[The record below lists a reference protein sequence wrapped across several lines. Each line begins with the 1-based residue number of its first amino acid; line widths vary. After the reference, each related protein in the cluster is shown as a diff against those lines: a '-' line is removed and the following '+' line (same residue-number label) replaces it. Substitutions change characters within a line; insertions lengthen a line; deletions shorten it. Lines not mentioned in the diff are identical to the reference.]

1 MDEHIFKMRVTK
13 WEEGAASL
21 HGSYDDLSPQEQNAF
36 NTLYNLWRNA
46 AFSDDLKNRVE
57 RQVKLLSDSD
67 KLHNNNR
74 DIVLASKN
82 FRSMSRELYGT
93 DVATLRQFVAYM
105 KNKCGGPV
113 RNNNRPQPTSSPR
126 PATNNRPQPTS
137 SPRPVT
143 NNRPQPTS
151 SPRPV
156 TNNRP
161 QPTSSPRPVTNNRPQ
176 PTSSPRPVT
185 NNRPQPTSSP
195 RPVTNNRP
203 QPTSSPRPVTNNRPQ
218 PTTNHSFRPTGN
230 SGHGGDGNDGTH
242 FSRDMIGYA
251 VGVMLLIGICVAM
264 AAGWSHA
271 TAPKPYDYAKWLRT
285 EWNGETGG
293 MPTTLIVDTV
303 CGDSVEARLMIS
315 KAGGLVKE
323 NLKGSLEIASEGCY
337 VYLRNS
343 DPQTNDSSVIRL
355 LVAQEAV
362 RMGGSVQTSDSTSL
376 AMSLLRAGSK
386 EKVKVQAGTSQPKQS
401 KKNRKSQR
409 TRKTD
414 NSNGSYSSS
423 SSTNT
428 SSASHSV
435 RNKPTEEAQPAA
447 SEPSQPDPSKGGF
460 RLEVI
465 KKE

>member
-126 PATNNRPQPTS
+126 PA
-137 SPRPVT
+137 
-143 NNRPQPTS
+143 
-151 SPRPV
+151 
-156 TNNRP
+156 
-161 QPTSSPRPVTNNRPQ
+161 
-176 PTSSPRPVT
+176 
-185 NNRPQPTSSP
+185 
-195 RPVTNNRP
+195 TNNRP

-355 LVAQEAV
+355 LVAPEAV

>member
-176 PTSSPRPVT
+176 PT
-185 NNRPQPTSSP
+185 
-195 RPVTNNRP
+195 
-203 QPTSSPRPVTNNRPQ
+203 
-218 PTTNHSFRPTGN
+218 TNHSFRPTGN

-271 TAPKPYDYAKWLRT
+271 TAPKLYDYAKWLRT

-401 KKNRKSQR
+401 KKNRKSR
-409 TRKTD
+409 STRKTD

>member
-21 HGSYDDLSPQEQNAF
+21 KGSFDDLSPQEQNAF
-36 NTLYNLWRNA
+36 DTLCNLWRNA

-93 DVATLRQFVAYM
+93 DEATLRQFVAYM

-151 SPRPV
+151 SPRPI
-156 TNNRP
+156 
-161 QPTSSPRPVTNNRPQ
+161 
-176 PTSSPRPVT
+176 
-185 NNRPQPTSSP
+185 
-195 RPVTNNRP
+195 
-203 QPTSSPRPVTNNRPQ
+203 TNNRPQ
-218 PTTNHSFRPTGN
+218 PTTSHSSRPTGN

-264 AAGWSHA
+264 ATGWSHA

-386 EKVKVQAGTSQPKQS
+386 EKVDVQTVISKPKQS
-401 KKNRKSQR
+401 KKNRKSR
-409 TRKTD
+409 STRKSD
-414 NSNGSYSSS
+414 SSNGSYSSS

-428 SSASHSV
+428 RSASHSV
-435 RNKPTEEAQPAA
+435 RNKPTEEAQPTA

>member
-36 NTLYNLWRNA
+36 DTLYNLWRNA

-126 PATNNRPQPTS
+126 P
-137 SPRPVT
+137 
-143 NNRPQPTS
+143 
-151 SPRPV
+151 
-156 TNNRP
+156 
-161 QPTSSPRPVTNNRPQ
+161 
-176 PTSSPRPVT
+176 
-185 NNRPQPTSSP
+185 
-195 RPVTNNRP
+195 VTNNRP

-230 SGHGGDGNDGTH
+230 SGHGGDGNDGTR

-251 VGVMLLIGICVAM
+251 VGVVLLIGICVAM

-386 EKVKVQAGTSQPKQS
+386 EKVQAGTSQPKQS

>member
-21 HGSYDDLSPQEQNAF
+21 KGSFDDLSPQEQNAF
-36 NTLYNLWRNA
+36 DTLYNLWRNA

-93 DVATLRQFVAYM
+93 DEATLRQFVAYM

-113 RNNNRPQPTSSPR
+113 RNNN
-126 PATNNRPQPTS
+126 NRPQPTS

-143 NNRPQPTS
+143 NNRPQPTM
-151 SPRPV
+151 
-156 TNNRP
+156 
-161 QPTSSPRPVTNNRPQ
+161 
-176 PTSSPRPVT
+176 
-185 NNRPQPTSSP
+185 
-195 RPVTNNRP
+195 
-203 QPTSSPRPVTNNRPQ
+203 
-218 PTTNHSFRPTGN
+218 NHSSRPTGN

-251 VGVMLLIGICVAM
+251 VGVILLIGICVAM

-303 CGDSVEARLMIS
+303 RGDSVEARLMIS

-343 DPQTNDSSVIRL
+343 DPQANDSSVIRL

-386 EKVKVQAGTSQPKQS
+386 EKVDVQTVISKSKQS
-401 KKNRKSQR
+401 KKNRKSR
-409 TRKTD
+409 STRKSD

-428 SSASHSV
+428 RSTSHSV

>member
-21 HGSYDDLSPQEQNAF
+21 KGSFDDLSPQEQNAF
-36 NTLYNLWRNA
+36 DTLYHLWRNA

-93 DVATLRQFVAYM
+93 DEATLRQFVAYM

-113 RNNNRPQPTSSPR
+113 RNN
-126 PATNNRPQPTS
+126 NNRPQPTS

-151 SPRPV
+151 SPRPA
-156 TNNRP
+156 
-161 QPTSSPRPVTNNRPQ
+161 
-176 PTSSPRPVT
+176 
-185 NNRPQPTSSP
+185 
-195 RPVTNNRP
+195 
-203 QPTSSPRPVTNNRPQ
+203 TNNRPQ

-230 SGHGGDGNDGTH
+230 SGHGGDGNDGTR

-251 VGVMLLIGICVAM
+251 VGVILLIGICVAM

-303 CGDSVEARLMIS
+303 RGDSVEARLMIS

-343 DPQTNDSSVIRL
+343 DPQANDSSVIRL

-386 EKVKVQAGTSQPKQS
+386 EKVDVQTVISKPKQS
-401 KKNRKSQR
+401 KKNSKSRSTRKS
-409 TRKTD
+409 D
-414 NSNGSYSSS
+414 SSNGSYSSS

-428 SSASHSV
+428 RSTSHSV

>member
-113 RNNNRPQPTSSPR
+113 R
-126 PATNNRPQPTS
+126 
-137 SPRPVT
+137 
-143 NNRPQPTS
+143 
-151 SPRPV
+151 
-156 TNNRP
+156 
-161 QPTSSPRPVTNNRPQ
+161 
-176 PTSSPRPVT
+176 
-185 NNRPQPTSSP
+185 
-195 RPVTNNRP
+195 TNNRP

-251 VGVMLLIGICVAM
+251 VGVILLIGICVAM

>member
-36 NTLYNLWRNA
+36 ETLYNLWRNA

-161 QPTSSPRPVTNNRPQ
+161 QPT
-176 PTSSPRPVT
+176 
-185 NNRPQPTSSP
+185 
-195 RPVTNNRP
+195 
-203 QPTSSPRPVTNNRPQ
+203 
-218 PTTNHSFRPTGN
+218 TNHSFRPTGN
-230 SGHGGDGNDGTH
+230 SGHGGDGNDGTR

-251 VGVMLLIGICVAM
+251 VGVILLIGICVAM

-303 CGDSVEARLMIS
+303 RGDSVEARLMIS
-315 KAGGLVKE
+315 RAGGLVKE
-323 NLKGSLEIASEGCY
+323 SLKGSLEIASEGCY

-343 DPQTNDSSVIRL
+343 DSQANDSSVIRL

-376 AMSLLRAGSK
+376 AMTLLRSGSK
-386 EKVKVQAGTSQPKQS
+386 EKVDVQTVISKPKQS
-401 KKNRKSQR
+401 KKNRKSR
-409 TRKTD
+409 STRKSD
-414 NSNGSYSSS
+414 SSNGSYSSS

>member
-113 RNNNRPQPTSSPR
+113 R
-126 PATNNRPQPTS
+126 
-137 SPRPVT
+137 
-143 NNRPQPTS
+143 
-151 SPRPV
+151 
-156 TNNRP
+156 
-161 QPTSSPRPVTNNRPQ
+161 
-176 PTSSPRPVT
+176 
-185 NNRPQPTSSP
+185 
-195 RPVTNNRP
+195 TNNRP

-386 EKVKVQAGTSQPKQS
+386 EKVQAGTSQPKQS
-401 KKNRKSQR
+401 KKNRKSR
-409 TRKTD
+409 STRKTD

>member
-113 RNNNRPQPTSSPR
+113 RTNNRPQPTSSPR
-126 PATNNRPQPTS
+126 PA
-137 SPRPVT
+137 
-143 NNRPQPTS
+143 
-151 SPRPV
+151 
-156 TNNRP
+156 
-161 QPTSSPRPVTNNRPQ
+161 
-176 PTSSPRPVT
+176 T

-303 CGDSVEARLMIS
+303 YGDSVEARLMIS

-386 EKVKVQAGTSQPKQS
+386 EKVDIQTGTSQPKQS

>member
-113 RNNNRPQPTSSPR
+113 RNN
-126 PATNNRPQPTS
+126 
-137 SPRPVT
+137 
-143 NNRPQPTS
+143 
-151 SPRPV
+151 
-156 TNNRP
+156 
-161 QPTSSPRPVTNNRPQ
+161 
-176 PTSSPRPVT
+176 
-185 NNRPQPTSSP
+185 
-195 RPVTNNRP
+195 NNRP

-355 LVAQEAV
+355 LVAPEAV

-386 EKVKVQAGTSQPKQS
+386 EKVKVQTGTSQPKQS
-401 KKNRKSQR
+401 KKNRKSR
-409 TRKTD
+409 STRKTD

-428 SSASHSV
+428 RSTSHSV

>member
-113 RNNNRPQPTSSPR
+113 RN
-126 PATNNRPQPTS
+126 
-137 SPRPVT
+137 
-143 NNRPQPTS
+143 
-151 SPRPV
+151 
-156 TNNRP
+156 
-161 QPTSSPRPVTNNRPQ
+161 
-176 PTSSPRPVT
+176 
-185 NNRPQPTSSP
+185 
-195 RPVTNNRP
+195 NNRP

-386 EKVKVQAGTSQPKQS
+386 EKVKVQTGTYQPKQS
-401 KKNRKSQR
+401 KKNRKSR
-409 TRKTD
+409 STRKTD

>member
-36 NTLYNLWRNA
+36 DTLYNLWRNA

-113 RNNNRPQPTSSPR
+113 RTNNRPQPTSSPR
-126 PATNNRPQPTS
+126 PA
-137 SPRPVT
+137 
-143 NNRPQPTS
+143 
-151 SPRPV
+151 
-156 TNNRP
+156 
-161 QPTSSPRPVTNNRPQ
+161 
-176 PTSSPRPVT
+176 
-185 NNRPQPTSSP
+185 
-195 RPVTNNRP
+195 TNNRP

-386 EKVKVQAGTSQPKQS
+386 EKVQAGTSQPKQS
-401 KKNRKSQR
+401 KKNRKSR
-409 TRKTD
+409 STRKTD

>member
-21 HGSYDDLSPQEQNAF
+21 NGSYDDLSPQEQNAF
-36 NTLYNLWRNA
+36 DTLCNLWRNA

-93 DVATLRQFVAYM
+93 DEATLRQFVAYM

-113 RNNNRPQPTSSPR
+113 RNNNNRPQPTSSPR
-126 PATNNRPQPTS
+126 PA
-137 SPRPVT
+137 
-143 NNRPQPTS
+143 
-151 SPRPV
+151 
-156 TNNRP
+156 
-161 QPTSSPRPVTNNRPQ
+161 
-176 PTSSPRPVT
+176 
-185 NNRPQPTSSP
+185 
-195 RPVTNNRP
+195 
-203 QPTSSPRPVTNNRPQ
+203 TNNRPQ

-230 SGHGGDGNDGTH
+230 SGHGGDGNDDTH

-343 DPQTNDSSVIRL
+343 DPQANDSSVIRL

-386 EKVKVQAGTSQPKQS
+386 EKVDVQTVISKPKQS
-401 KKNRKSQR
+401 KKSRKSR
-409 TRKTD
+409 STRKSD
-414 NSNGSYSSS
+414 SSNGSYSSS

-428 SSASHSV
+428 RSTSHSV

>member
-113 RNNNRPQPTSSPR
+113 RNN
-126 PATNNRPQPTS
+126 
-137 SPRPVT
+137 
-143 NNRPQPTS
+143 
-151 SPRPV
+151 
-156 TNNRP
+156 
-161 QPTSSPRPVTNNRPQ
+161 
-176 PTSSPRPVT
+176 
-185 NNRPQPTSSP
+185 
-195 RPVTNNRP
+195 NNRP

-355 LVAQEAV
+355 LVALEAV

>member
-126 PATNNRPQPTS
+126 PA
-137 SPRPVT
+137 
-143 NNRPQPTS
+143 
-151 SPRPV
+151 
-156 TNNRP
+156 
-161 QPTSSPRPVTNNRPQ
+161 
-176 PTSSPRPVT
+176 T

-386 EKVKVQAGTSQPKQS
+386 EKVDVQTVISKPKQS
-401 KKNRKSQR
+401 KKNRKSR
-409 TRKTD
+409 STRKTD

>member
-113 RNNNRPQPTSSPR
+113 RN
-126 PATNNRPQPTS
+126 
-137 SPRPVT
+137 
-143 NNRPQPTS
+143 
-151 SPRPV
+151 
-156 TNNRP
+156 
-161 QPTSSPRPVTNNRPQ
+161 
-176 PTSSPRPVT
+176 

-355 LVAQEAV
+355 LVAPEAV

-386 EKVKVQAGTSQPKQS
+386 EKVKVQAGTSQSKQS

>member
-113 RNNNRPQPTSSPR
+113 RTNNRPQPTSSPR
-126 PATNNRPQPTS
+126 PA
-137 SPRPVT
+137 
-143 NNRPQPTS
+143 
-151 SPRPV
+151 
-156 TNNRP
+156 
-161 QPTSSPRPVTNNRPQ
+161 
-176 PTSSPRPVT
+176 
-185 NNRPQPTSSP
+185 
-195 RPVTNNRP
+195 TNNRP

-409 TRKTD
+409 THKTD

>member
-36 NTLYNLWRNA
+36 DTLYNLWRNA

-126 PATNNRPQPTS
+126 P
-137 SPRPVT
+137 
-143 NNRPQPTS
+143 
-151 SPRPV
+151 
-156 TNNRP
+156 
-161 QPTSSPRPVTNNRPQ
+161 
-176 PTSSPRPVT
+176 
-185 NNRPQPTSSP
+185 
-195 RPVTNNRP
+195 
-203 QPTSSPRPVTNNRPQ
+203 VTNNRPQ

-230 SGHGGDGNDGTH
+230 SGHGGDGNDDTH

-251 VGVMLLIGICVAM
+251 VGVILLIGICVAM

-303 CGDSVEARLMIS
+303 YGDSVEARLMLS

-323 NLKGSLEIASEGCY
+323 NLKGRLEIASEGCY

-343 DPQTNDSSVIRL
+343 DSQTNDSSVIRL

-386 EKVKVQAGTSQPKQS
+386 EKVDVQTVISKPKQS
-401 KKNRKSQR
+401 KKNRKSR
-409 TRKTD
+409 STRKTD

-428 SSASHSV
+428 RSTSQSV

>member
-176 PTSSPRPVT
+176 PT
-185 NNRPQPTSSP
+185 
-195 RPVTNNRP
+195 
-203 QPTSSPRPVTNNRPQ
+203 
-218 PTTNHSFRPTGN
+218 TNHSFRPTGN

-315 KAGGLVKE
+315 KTGGLVKE

-447 SEPSQPDPSKGGF
+447 SESSQPDPSKGGF

>member
-36 NTLYNLWRNA
+36 DTLYNLWRNA

-113 RNNNRPQPTSSPR
+113 RNNNNRPQPTSSPR
-126 PATNNRPQPTS
+126 PA
-137 SPRPVT
+137 
-143 NNRPQPTS
+143 
-151 SPRPV
+151 
-156 TNNRP
+156 
-161 QPTSSPRPVTNNRPQ
+161 
-176 PTSSPRPVT
+176 
-185 NNRPQPTSSP
+185 
-195 RPVTNNRP
+195 
-203 QPTSSPRPVTNNRPQ
+203 TNNRPQ

>member
-113 RNNNRPQPTSSPR
+113 RN
-126 PATNNRPQPTS
+126 
-137 SPRPVT
+137 
-143 NNRPQPTS
+143 
-151 SPRPV
+151 
-156 TNNRP
+156 NNRP

>member
-36 NTLYNLWRNA
+36 DTLYNLWRNA

-126 PATNNRPQPTS
+126 PA
-137 SPRPVT
+137 
-143 NNRPQPTS
+143 
-151 SPRPV
+151 
-156 TNNRP
+156 
-161 QPTSSPRPVTNNRPQ
+161 TNNRPQ

>member
-151 SPRPV
+151 SPRPA

-161 QPTSSPRPVTNNRPQ
+161 QPTSSPRPATNY
-176 PTSSPRPVT
+176 
-185 NNRPQPTSSP
+185 RPQPTSSP

>member
-13 WEEGAASL
+13 WKEGAASL

-126 PATNNRPQPTS
+126 PA
-137 SPRPVT
+137 
-143 NNRPQPTS
+143 
-151 SPRPV
+151 
-156 TNNRP
+156 
-161 QPTSSPRPVTNNRPQ
+161 
-176 PTSSPRPVT
+176 
-185 NNRPQPTSSP
+185 
-195 RPVTNNRP
+195 TNNRP

-386 EKVKVQAGTSQPKQS
+386 EKVQAGTSQPKQS
-401 KKNRKSQR
+401 KKNRKSR
-409 TRKTD
+409 STRKTD

>member
-113 RNNNRPQPTSSPR
+113 RNNN
-126 PATNNRPQPTS
+126 
-137 SPRPVT
+137 
-143 NNRPQPTS
+143 
-151 SPRPV
+151 
-156 TNNRP
+156 
-161 QPTSSPRPVTNNRPQ
+161 
-176 PTSSPRPVT
+176 
-185 NNRPQPTSSP
+185 
-195 RPVTNNRP
+195 NRP

-218 PTTNHSFRPTGN
+218 PTTNHSSRPTGN
-230 SGHGGDGNDGTH
+230 SGHGGDGNDDTH

>member
-21 HGSYDDLSPQEQNAF
+21 EGSYDDLSPQEQNAF
-36 NTLYNLWRNA
+36 DTLYNLWRNA
-46 AFSDDLKNRVE
+46 AFSDDLKNRVK

-93 DVATLRQFVAYM
+93 DEATLRQFVAYM

-113 RNNNRPQPTSSPR
+113 RNN
-126 PATNNRPQPTS
+126 NNRPQPTS

-161 QPTSSPRPVTNNRPQ
+161 QPTM
-176 PTSSPRPVT
+176 
-185 NNRPQPTSSP
+185 
-195 RPVTNNRP
+195 
-203 QPTSSPRPVTNNRPQ
+203 
-218 PTTNHSFRPTGN
+218 NHSSRPTGN
-230 SGHGGDGNDGTH
+230 SGHGGDGNDDTR

-251 VGVMLLIGICVAM
+251 VGVILLIGICVAM

-315 KAGGLVKE
+315 RAGGLVKE
-323 NLKGSLEIASEGCY
+323 SLKGSLEIASEGCY

-343 DPQTNDSSVIRL
+343 DSQANDSSVIRL

-376 AMSLLRAGSK
+376 AMTLLRSGSK
-386 EKVKVQAGTSQPKQS
+386 EKVDVQTVISKPKQS
-401 KKNRKSQR
+401 KKNRKSR
-409 TRKTD
+409 STRKSD
-414 NSNGSYSSS
+414 SSNGSYSSS

-428 SSASHSV
+428 RSASHSV

>member
-176 PTSSPRPVT
+176 PT
-185 NNRPQPTSSP
+185 
-195 RPVTNNRP
+195 
-203 QPTSSPRPVTNNRPQ
+203 
-218 PTTNHSFRPTGN
+218 TNHSFRPTGN

-315 KAGGLVKE
+315 KTGGLVKE

>member
-21 HGSYDDLSPQEQNAF
+21 KGSFDDLSPQEQNAF
-36 NTLYNLWRNA
+36 DTLCNLWRNA

-93 DVATLRQFVAYM
+93 DEATLRQFVAYM

-126 PATNNRPQPTS
+126 PI
-137 SPRPVT
+137 
-143 NNRPQPTS
+143 
-151 SPRPV
+151 
-156 TNNRP
+156 
-161 QPTSSPRPVTNNRPQ
+161 
-176 PTSSPRPVT
+176 
-185 NNRPQPTSSP
+185 
-195 RPVTNNRP
+195 
-203 QPTSSPRPVTNNRPQ
+203 TNNRPQ
-218 PTTNHSFRPTGN
+218 PTTSHSSRPTGN

-323 NLKGSLEIASEGCY
+323 NLKGCLEIVSEGCY

-343 DPQTNDSSVIRL
+343 DPQANDSSVIRL

-376 AMSLLRAGSK
+376 AMSLLRAGSN
-386 EKVKVQAGTSQPKQS
+386 EKVDVQTVISKSKQS
-401 KKNRKSQR
+401 KKNRKSHR
-409 TRKTD
+409 TRKTES
-414 NSNGSYSSS
+414 SNGSYSSS

>member
-93 DVATLRQFVAYM
+93 DEATLRQFVAYM

-113 RNNNRPQPTSSPR
+113 RNNNRPQPANSSPR
-126 PATNNRPQPTS
+126 PTPSPNSSSRPTPPPSSSRPTPPHYS
-137 SPRPVT
+137 SPRPT
-143 NNRPQPTS
+143 PAADNRPHTTTGPS
-151 SPRPV
+151 S
-156 TNNRP
+156 
-161 QPTSSPRPVTNNRPQ
+161 
-176 PTSSPRPVT
+176 
-185 NNRPQPTSSP
+185 
-195 RPVTNNRP
+195 
-203 QPTSSPRPVTNNRPQ
+203 
-218 PTTNHSFRPTGN
+218 RPTGN
-230 SGHGGDGNDGTH
+230 GGHRDSGPRIRFD
-242 FSRDMIGYA
+242 RDMIGYA
-251 VGVMLLIGICVAM
+251 VGVILLIGICVAM

-376 AMSLLRAGSK
+376 AMSLLRAGSN
-386 EKVKVQAGTSQPKQS
+386 EKVDVQTVISKPKQS
-401 KKNRKSQR
+401 KKNRKSR
-409 TRKTD
+409 STRKTD

-428 SSASHSV
+428 RSASHSV

>member
-126 PATNNRPQPTS
+126 P
-137 SPRPVT
+137 
-143 NNRPQPTS
+143 
-151 SPRPV
+151 
-156 TNNRP
+156 
-161 QPTSSPRPVTNNRPQ
+161 
-176 PTSSPRPVT
+176 
-185 NNRPQPTSSP
+185 
-195 RPVTNNRP
+195 VTNNRP

-230 SGHGGDGNDGTH
+230 NGHGGDGNDGTR
-242 FSRDMIGYA
+242 FRRDMIGYA

-303 CGDSVEARLMIS
+303 YGDSVEARLMIS

-376 AMSLLRAGSK
+376 AMSLLRAGSN
-386 EKVKVQAGTSQPKQS
+386 EKVDVQTVISKPKQS

>member
-176 PTSSPRPVT
+176 PT
-185 NNRPQPTSSP
+185 
-195 RPVTNNRP
+195 
-203 QPTSSPRPVTNNRPQ
+203 
-218 PTTNHSFRPTGN
+218 TNHSFRPTGN

-303 CGDSVEARLMIS
+303 YGDSVEARLMIS

>member
-126 PATNNRPQPTS
+126 PA
-137 SPRPVT
+137 
-143 NNRPQPTS
+143 
-151 SPRPV
+151 
-156 TNNRP
+156 
-161 QPTSSPRPVTNNRPQ
+161 
-176 PTSSPRPVT
+176 T

-386 EKVKVQAGTSQPKQS
+386 EKVKVQAGTFQPKQS

>member
-113 RNNNRPQPTSSPR
+113 RNN
-126 PATNNRPQPTS
+126 
-137 SPRPVT
+137 
-143 NNRPQPTS
+143 
-151 SPRPV
+151 
-156 TNNRP
+156 
-161 QPTSSPRPVTNNRPQ
+161 NNRPQ

-315 KAGGLVKE
+315 KTGGLVKE

-447 SEPSQPDPSKGGF
+447 SESSQPDPSKGGF

>member
-46 AFSDDLKNRVE
+46 TFSDDLKNRVE

-113 RNNNRPQPTSSPR
+113 RNNNRPQPTSPPR

-161 QPTSSPRPVTNNRPQ
+161 QPT
-176 PTSSPRPVT
+176 
-185 NNRPQPTSSP
+185 
-195 RPVTNNRP
+195 
-203 QPTSSPRPVTNNRPQ
+203 
-218 PTTNHSFRPTGN
+218 TNHSSRPTGN

-303 CGDSVEARLMIS
+303 RGDSVEARLMLS

-386 EKVKVQAGTSQPKQS
+386 EKVDVQTVISKPKQS
-401 KKNRKSQR
+401 KKNRKSR
-409 TRKTD
+409 STRKSD

>member
-21 HGSYDDLSPQEQNAF
+21 KGSFDDLSPQEQNAF
-36 NTLYNLWRNA
+36 DTLYNLWRNA

-93 DVATLRQFVAYM
+93 DEATLRQFVAYM

-113 RNNNRPQPTSSPR
+113 RNNN
-126 PATNNRPQPTS
+126 NRPQPTS

-143 NNRPQPTS
+143 NNRPQPTM
-151 SPRPV
+151 
-156 TNNRP
+156 
-161 QPTSSPRPVTNNRPQ
+161 
-176 PTSSPRPVT
+176 
-185 NNRPQPTSSP
+185 
-195 RPVTNNRP
+195 
-203 QPTSSPRPVTNNRPQ
+203 
-218 PTTNHSFRPTGN
+218 NHSSRPTGN
-230 SGHGGDGNDGTH
+230 SGHGGDGNDGTR

-251 VGVMLLIGICVAM
+251 VGVILLIGICVAM

-323 NLKGSLEIASEGCY
+323 SLKGSLEIASEGCY
-337 VYLRNS
+337 VYMRNS

-376 AMSLLRAGSK
+376 AMSLLRSGSK
-386 EKVKVQAGTSQPKQS
+386 EKVDVQTVISKPKQS
-401 KKNRKSQR
+401 KKNRKSR
-409 TRKTD
+409 STRKSD
-414 NSNGSYSSS
+414 SSNGSYSSS

-428 SSASHSV
+428 RSASHSV

>member
-21 HGSYDDLSPQEQNAF
+21 KGSFDDLSPQEQNAF
-36 NTLYNLWRNA
+36 DTLYNLWRNA

-93 DVATLRQFVAYM
+93 DEATLRQFVAYM

-113 RNNNRPQPTSSPR
+113 RNNH
-126 PATNNRPQPTS
+126 NRPQPTS
-137 SPRPVT
+137 SPRPVPK
-143 NNRPQPTS
+143 NRPQPTM
-151 SPRPV
+151 
-156 TNNRP
+156 
-161 QPTSSPRPVTNNRPQ
+161 
-176 PTSSPRPVT
+176 
-185 NNRPQPTSSP
+185 
-195 RPVTNNRP
+195 
-203 QPTSSPRPVTNNRPQ
+203 
-218 PTTNHSFRPTGN
+218 NHSSRPTGN

-251 VGVMLLIGICVAM
+251 VGVILLIGICVAM

-303 CGDSVEARLMIS
+303 RGDSVEARLMIS

-343 DPQTNDSSVIRL
+343 DPQANDSSVIRL

-386 EKVKVQAGTSQPKQS
+386 EKVDVQTVISKSKQS
-401 KKNRKSQR
+401 KKNRKSR
-409 TRKTD
+409 STRKSD

-428 SSASHSV
+428 RSTSHSV

>member
-21 HGSYDDLSPQEQNAF
+21 NGSYDDLSPQEQNAF
-36 NTLYNLWRNA
+36 DTLCNLWRNA

-93 DVATLRQFVAYM
+93 DEATLRQFVAYM

-113 RNNNRPQPTSSPR
+113 RNN
-126 PATNNRPQPTS
+126 NNRPQPTS

-151 SPRPV
+151 SPRPA

-161 QPTSSPRPVTNNRPQ
+161 H
-176 PTSSPRPVT
+176 
-185 NNRPQPTSSP
+185 
-195 RPVTNNRP
+195 
-203 QPTSSPRPVTNNRPQ
+203 

-230 SGHGGDGNDGTH
+230 SGHGGDGNDDTR

-251 VGVMLLIGICVAM
+251 VGVILLIGICVAM

-303 CGDSVEARLMIS
+303 RGDSVEARLMIS
-315 KAGGLVKE
+315 RAGGLVKE
-323 NLKGSLEIASEGCY
+323 SLKGSLEIASEGCY

-343 DPQTNDSSVIRL
+343 DSQANDSSVIRL

-376 AMSLLRAGSK
+376 AMTLLRSGSK
-386 EKVKVQAGTSQPKQS
+386 EKVDVQTVISKPKQS
-401 KKNRKSQR
+401 KKNRKSR
-409 TRKTD
+409 STRKSD
-414 NSNGSYSSS
+414 SSNGSYSSS

-428 SSASHSV
+428 RSASHSV

>member
-13 WEEGAASL
+13 WEEAAASL

-126 PATNNRPQPTS
+126 PA
-137 SPRPVT
+137 
-143 NNRPQPTS
+143 
-151 SPRPV
+151 
-156 TNNRP
+156 
-161 QPTSSPRPVTNNRPQ
+161 
-176 PTSSPRPVT
+176 T

-401 KKNRKSQR
+401 KKNRKSR
-409 TRKTD
+409 STRKTD